1 MRKRFLRLLPQN
13 HHLKGNATFFIAS
26 PHGLRQ
32 HPFVSSTLLQ
42 WWIWR
47 NSCESRH
54 FFV

>member
-1 MRKRFLRLLPQN
+1 MRKYFLRLLPQN
-13 HHLKGNATFFIAS
+13 HHLKRNATFFIAA
-26 PHGLRQ
+26 LRPPRH

-47 NSCESRH
+47 NSRESRH